1 MQTEKYIILS
11 DAQLVTLALDGD
23 KEAFETLFSRYHD
36 GIYNLC
42 LQRTGGN
49 ADDASDLMQ
58 DTFVKVYLGLDK
70 YDDRYTFG
78 QWIYTIARN
87 TFIDYVRRR
96 KDDLSIDQLGR
107 GSLHAT
113 PATTDASPEERIIDE
128 QRKVQ
133 IERNMARLPEKYRQL
148 VEMRFIKG
156 YSYEEIALQLGLP
169 IGTVST
175 QIYRAR
181 ERLCKL
187 IVESE

>member
-1 MQTEKYIILS
+1 MNTEKYIILS
-11 DAQLVTLALDGD
+11 DAQLVTWALDGD
-23 KEAFETLFSRYHD
+23 KEAFETLFRRYRD

-49 ADDASDLMQ
+49 TDDASDLMQ
-58 DTFVKVYLGLDK
+58 DTFLKVYLGLDK

-96 KDDLSIDQLGR
+96 KDDLSIDQLGK
-107 GSLHAT
+107 GALHAT
-113 PATTDASPEERIIDE
+113 PAATDASPEERIIAE

-133 IERNMARLPEKYRQL
+133 IERNMALLPDKYRQL
-148 VEMRFIKG
+148 VELRFIKG
-156 YSYEEIALQLGLP
+156 YSYEEIASQLDLP

-175 QIYRAR
+175 QIHRAR

-187 IVESE
+187 IIESE